1 MAFGKRYESGFR
13 SINNIAYR
21 VELLQ
26 DGYSGPVSEIAHGSE
41 PLTLEWAKTDKIEPV
56 QSSTAKLTLYSDTD
70 RQFIDLYTIKAGSV
84 RMDIYREDVL
94 YWSGTLD
101 PELYE
106 EPYSYKDNYYVELT
120 FSDFAILD
128 RLGWQDKG
136 FVTLRDLVT
145 KCLQASCISY
155 SDIETYISTSIS
167 REPGALLDDVCVNG
181 LNFFDEDGEPMT
193 IREVLEDTLRPFAM
207 RIIQKG
213 GKIFIYD
220 LNAVSTAFK
229 SEQLRWD
236 SNDAVLGVD
245 KVYNNVKITFS
256 PYGVSSIADVTTD
269 RDSVTGGNDYVIPLS
284 SDDNT
289 DGFDLK
295 LSDSGN
301 GFSKADW
308 AKFFNV
314 SPVLSGNEDAGV
326 AQRVGIYE
334 GDNKYKLI
342 LADTD
347 KTGVLF
353 SLENRVFV
361 CHVNNADDYQ
371 LKVTVNMLLD
381 AYVNPYEPEED
392 IVSIGKTNLEG
403 ATKIY
408 RQRCILRLH
417 SDAEGNS
424 PKRIYQN
431 YSVVTSGSYAEEG
444 SWEKDVANPSSITNM
459 YLCYYQWENRRD
471 TSGVFG
477 WQDNKQSIGNFF
489 GDLPD
494 RWEKRGNGE
503 YLPMPP
509 ESGWLDFSVM
519 VDGYGID
526 KDGKSHAL
534 ADLWRNWHMYKSVK
548 IDVVNKRDGKVL
560 PQEDIVTFAWLNQDA
575 KEDLPIETYVG
586 CMETPNPIAKGQLFL
601 AESKGVIN
609 SFYRAG
615 TWDRLEKLLIGTIYS
630 NYADRHHTLAGTV
643 ELLPTFTTY
652 SDNNIPG
659 VYIILSE
666 TQDLL
671 GDSSEILVVQVDA
684 DKYQGA

>member
-1 MAFGKRYESGFR
+1 MAYGKRYEGGFF
-13 SINNIAYR
+13 SVNDVAYR
-21 VELLQ
+21 IDILQ
-26 DGYSGPVSEIAHGSE
+26 EGYSGKVSEIAFGEE
-41 PLTLEWAKTDKIEPV
+41 PLFLEWMETDKLEPV

-193 IREVLEDTLRPFAM
+193 IREVLEETLRPFAM

-220 LNAVSTAFK
+220 LNSVSTAFK

-256 PYGVSSIADVTTD
+256 PYGVSSIANVTTD
-269 RDSVTGGNDYVIPLS
+269 RDSVTGGNDYVFQLS
-284 SDDNT
+284 SKDSSE
-289 DGFDLK
+289 GFELK
-295 LSDSGN
+295 LSDN
-301 GFSKADW
+301 GDGFAKADW
-308 AKFFNV
+308 AKYFSV
-314 SPVLSGNEDAGV
+314 TPVYSGSEDGGV
-326 AQRVGIYE
+326 AQRVVHYSAQNNNNVLL
-334 GDNKYKLI
+334 D
-342 LADTD
+342 DTG
-347 KTGVLF
+347 KTGAL
-353 SLENRVFV
+353 LQLKDRVFV
-361 CHVNNADDYQ
+361 CRTNNADDYQ
-371 LKVTVNMLLD
+371 LKITVNMLLD
-381 AYVNPYEPEED
+381 INVNPYEPEEETGGFNKALFE
-392 IVSIGKTNLEG
+392 SMTRM
-403 ATKIY
+403 Y
-408 RQRCILRLH
+408 RQRCVLRL
-417 SDAEGNS
+417 
-424 PKRIYQN
+424 
-431 YSVVTSGSYAEEG
+431 YSEAVDGYCKKSYENTAVINSGSYTSEG
-444 SWEKDVANPSSITNM
+444 TWEAFVTSPPPRNM
-459 YLCYYQWENRRD
+459 YLCYYQWEDREN
-471 TSGVFG
+471 TCGVIG
-477 WQDNKQSIGNFF
+477 WQENKQSIGNYF
-489 GDLPD
+489 GDLPNI
-494 RWEKRGNGE
+494 WEKRGSGDFI
-503 YLPMPP
+503 PMPN
-509 ESGWLDFSVM
+509 ESGWLDFAIM
-519 VDGYGID
+519 TDGYGLTSSGGSYPLSDIPR
-526 KDGKSHAL
+526 A
-534 ADLWRNWHMYKSVK
+534 WHMYKNIK
-548 IDVVNKRDGKVL
+548 IEVVSKRDGKAL
-560 PQEDIVTFAWLNQDA
+560 PQEDIITFAWLNQDA
-575 KEDLPIETYVG
+575 KEDLTIDTYVG